1 MQAPNQ
7 SISVGSGIPFAARAP
22 AGTLWSAARYQQG
35 ISYCLSPCPSPTGGR
50 GEGERVEKFEY
61 ALFPIAHLKPNIERS
76 GITLIRPGKLE
87 NELIASFSKYAIFL
101 ISRSE

>member
-7 SISVGSGIPFAARAP
+7 SISRLGHSLCCPVPLRGSLGLRYGAP
-22 AGTLWSAARYQQG
+22 LA
-35 ISYCLSPCPSPTGGR
+35 ISRESRIASPTGGR

-61 ALFPIAHLKPNIERS
+61 ALFPITHLKSNIERS

-87 NELIASFSKYAIFL
+87 DELVASFSKYAIFL

>member
-1 MQAPNQ
+1 MRRPRSGVQAPNQ
-7 SISVGSGIPFAARAP
+7 SISAVAAFPLLPGP
-22 AGTLWSAARYQQG
+22 AL
-35 ISYCLSPCPSPTGGR
+35 PVFEPV

-61 ALFPIAHLKPNIERS
+61 ALFPIAHLKPDIERS